1 MAKDT
6 ASLEYA
12 RSIERVQQELV
23 KQVFDLQ
30 KQGLSKNEILLV
42 LQGLDMEDI
51 ILNKLNLNADIDRLM
66 LEYQSVLGA
75 MEMTGTVTAESLT
88 ALSNIDRNTFVK
100 QSGVMGELIK
110 KEVARGIIA
119 GATEKEITDG
129 ILKGAGGILR
139 VDQAETLANTALNT
153 FERNVTVEMAEFDP
167 KDAKYV
173 YIGIID
179 DKTRDICLEM
189 ASAGALTRDE
199 IDSSYSGAFSDGGGF
214 NCRHR
219 WARETSR
226 SEQLIKPDKA
236 KDFIKDKKNFRPITA
251 RGEAVG

>member
-6 ASLEYA
+6 ASLQYA
-12 RSIERVQQELV
+12 KAVERVQQELV

-66 LEYQSVLGA
+66 LEYQNVLGA

-88 ALSNIDRNTFVK
+88 ALSNIDRNTFAK
-100 QSGVMGELIK
+100 QAGTMGELIK

-119 GATEKEITDG
+119 GATEKEIADG
-129 ILKGAGGILR
+129 ILRGAGGVLR
-139 VDQAETLANTALNT
+139 ADQAETLANTALNQ
-153 FERNVTVEMAEFDP
+153 FERNVTVEMAELDP
-167 KDAKYV
+167 ANATYV
-173 YIGIID
+173 YLGIID
-179 DKTRDICLEM
+179 DKTRDICLLM
-189 ASAGALTRDE
+189 ASEGSLTRDE
-199 IDSSYSGAFSDGGGF
+199 IESKYPNTFSNAGGF

-226 SEQLIKPDKA
+226 SEQLIKPDRA
-236 KDFIKDKKNFRPITA
+236 SSLIQDKKRFNPVTVEGIK
-251 RGEAVG
+251 VG